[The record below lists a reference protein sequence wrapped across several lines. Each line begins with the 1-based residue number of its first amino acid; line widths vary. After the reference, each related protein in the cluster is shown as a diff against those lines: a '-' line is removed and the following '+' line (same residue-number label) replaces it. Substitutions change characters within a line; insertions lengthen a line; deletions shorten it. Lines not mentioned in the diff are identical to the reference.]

1 MKVGLFMNSDNLYES
16 ILVEQVVSTVRE
28 GVEVFGKNG
37 FKVLIIDSVR
47 SVASHVI
54 VDGSNSSRNDIALA
68 LETPYMPVP
77 FRKELHY
84 RAVELTLPLL
94 FAYMV
99 DCLGISKF
107 SNSYEFTFHMIDAL
121 DDVLEKLND

>member
-1 MKVGLFMNSDNLYES
+1 MKVGLFMNSDNLYEN

-37 FKVLIIDSVR
+37 FKVLIIDSTR
-47 SVASHVI
+47 STASHVI
-54 VDGSNSSRNDIALA
+54 VDGSNLSRNDVALA
-68 LETPYMPVP
+68 LETPYMPVHL
-77 FRKELHY
+77 RKELHY

-99 DCLGISKF
+99 DYLGISSW
-107 SNSYEFTFHMIDAL
+107 SNYFEFTVFMMDAL
-121 DDVLEKLND
+121 DSVLEKVNG